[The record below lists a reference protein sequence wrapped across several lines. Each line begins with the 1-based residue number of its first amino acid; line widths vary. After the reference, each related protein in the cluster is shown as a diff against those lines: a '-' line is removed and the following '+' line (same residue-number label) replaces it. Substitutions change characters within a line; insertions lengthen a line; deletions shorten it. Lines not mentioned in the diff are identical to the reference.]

1 MNRTIKI
8 ALVDDH
14 AMFLDGLS
22 AFNSEK
28 KKFHIIIKALNGV
41 ELLNKLKN
49 GLNPHIIIMDIM
61 MPEMDG
67 IVCTNILKRNYPD
80 IKVIILTM
88 FEERNFIE
96 RLKQNGA
103 SAYILKNQT
112 KEVVFIA
119 MEQVM
124 LKKEYFPILEIEEG
138 W

>member
-22 AFNSEK
+22 ALISEK

-112 KEVVFIA
+112 KEVVFLPLLLD
-119 MEQVM
+119 V
-124 LKKEYFPILEIEEG
+124 
-138 W
+138 